1 MSSIVQYNDWLEE
14 EVLYSKELLVIY
26 TQEEKVLFCKKGL
39 FMFQSS
45 WVTVI
50 CEPLSWQTSG
60 LPHLFLTKN
69 TAISNVS

>member
-1 MSSIVQYNDWLEE
+1 MKGADTVMSSIVQYNDWLEE

-45 WVTVI
+45 
-50 CEPLSWQTSG
+50 
-60 LPHLFLTKN
+60 
-69 TAISNVS
+69 